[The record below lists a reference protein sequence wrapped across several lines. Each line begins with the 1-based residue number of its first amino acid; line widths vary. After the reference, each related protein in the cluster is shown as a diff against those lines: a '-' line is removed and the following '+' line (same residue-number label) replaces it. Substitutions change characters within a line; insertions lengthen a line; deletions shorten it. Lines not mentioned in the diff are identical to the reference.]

1 MPKAWLLSKKNEM
14 ITEIFRN
21 FCFVHRN
28 IMEECLSTSQ
38 ENPVCFRCLDNL
50 LGQETNQGRLWR
62 LKDTAHLVFRSF
74 PDTPL
79 SGRSLDWALG
89 YLFHECMKLKE
100 DAYQLTNY
108 VPWFESIDPSDRLSS
123 EEAQIGNDLKAIAAQ
138 TAHSIHREIQ
148 RIKSVLHLC
157 RRLFIAYLPQHR
169 DNPLLARFIYA
180 HLNHVTEVFGPQSQ
194 ILIRAV
200 YGPNLTAL
208 VRLAATSFQQG
219 GWAEEAQQA
228 LNDLTHNTEKDAA
241 TSLYFSLGPG

>member
-1 MPKAWLLSKKNEM
+1 MPKAWLMSKKNEM
-14 ITEIFRN
+14 VTEIFRN

-28 IMEECLSTSQ
+28 LLEECFFSSA
-38 ENPVCFRCLDNL
+38 ENPVCFHCLDNL

-62 LKDTAHLVFRSF
+62 LKDTSHLVFRSS
-74 PDTPL
+74 PDMPL

-108 VPWFESIDPSDRLSS
+108 LPWFDSLDPSARLST
-123 EEAQIGNDLKAIAAQ
+123 EEALIGHDLKTIAAQ
-138 TAHSIHREIQ
+138 TAHSIHREMQ
-148 RIKSVLHLC
+148 LIKSVLHLC

-180 HLNHVTEVFGPQSQ
+180 QMDHVSAVFGQQYQ

-200 YGPNLTAL
+200 YGTDQSTLI
-208 VRLAATSFQQG
+208 RLAAISFQQG

-228 LNDLTHNTEKDAA
+228 LNDLARHTENGLAV
-241 TSLYFSLGPG
+241 